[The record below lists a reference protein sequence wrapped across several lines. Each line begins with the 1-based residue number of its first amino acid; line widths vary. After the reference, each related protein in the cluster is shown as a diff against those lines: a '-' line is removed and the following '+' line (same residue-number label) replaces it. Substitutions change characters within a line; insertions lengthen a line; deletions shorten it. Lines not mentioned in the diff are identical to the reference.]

1 MQLQQEVQRYLFLD
15 KIERKR
21 RIKNMT
27 NTRTIEGIR
36 LIARDTQKIKIFDKV
51 AYALYG
57 SSAVMD
63 LLNEAH
69 SYEDR
74 YMGEC
79 DIYESAAIKYA
90 KIDTDA
96 LRKKAEE
103 IEEQDEDEDADEL
116 YCNMLT
122 EEVEKVS
129 VPHSKIM
136 EEIENEIG
144 YYHQIQL
151 YDGEE
156 WFDKSEIDL
165 IDYDDGEKGTFTL
178 KEDEE

>member
-1 MQLQQEVQRYLFLD
+1 
-15 KIERKR
+15 
-21 RIKNMT
+21 MT
-27 NTRTIEGIR
+27 NKKTIEGIR
-36 LIARDTQKIKIFDKV
+36 LIARDTQKIKIFDKT
-51 AYALYG
+51 AYALG

-63 LLNEAH
+63 LLNDTRT
-69 SYEDR
+69 YQDR
-74 YMGEC
+74 YMREF

-103 IEEQDEDEDADEL
+103 IEEENEDEDADEL

-122 EEVEKVS
+122 EEVEKVN

-144 YYHQIQL
+144 YYHEIQL
-151 YDGEE
+151 YDGKE
-156 WFDKSEIDL
+156 WYDETEIDL
-165 IDYDDGEKGTFTL
+165 IDYDDGKKGTFTL
-178 KEDEE
+178 KEEE

>member
-1 MQLQQEVQRYLFLD
+1 
-15 KIERKR
+15 
-21 RIKNMT
+21 MT

-36 LIARDTQKIKIFDKV
+36 FIARDTQKRKVFDKV

-69 SYEDR
+69 NYEDR

-79 DIYESAAIKYA
+79 DIYESACIDFG

-96 LRKKAEE
+96 LRKKAAFLA
-103 IEEQDEDEDADEL
+103 EQNEDIDENEAYCEL
-116 YCNMLT
+116 LDKA
-122 EEVEKVS
+122 VEKVN
-129 VPHSKIM
+129 PPYSKIM
-136 EEIENEIG
+136 ECILDEIG

-151 YDGEE
+151 YDGKE
-156 WFDKSEIDL
+156 WFDETEIDV